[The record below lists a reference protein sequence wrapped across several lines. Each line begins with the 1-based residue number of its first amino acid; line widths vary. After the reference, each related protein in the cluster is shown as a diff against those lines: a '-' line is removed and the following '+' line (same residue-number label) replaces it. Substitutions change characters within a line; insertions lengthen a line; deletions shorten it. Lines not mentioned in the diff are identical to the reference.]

1 MEDGRNPDDIHIG
14 AVIQALREKTG
25 LSRAEL
31 GRAIGRSD
39 KLIQKIE
46 TGERRAIPE
55 VRVAIAGTLG
65 VPLAAIIVRD
75 WELIRDPEQDA
86 AECPGPKIPAGAGTV
101 AA

>member
-1 MEDGRNPDDIHIG
+1 MELQVEDGRNPDDIHIG

-46 TGERRAIPE
+46 TGQRRAIPE
-55 VRVAIAGTLG
+55 VRVAIAETLR

-75 WELIRDPEQDA
+75 WEQIRDPEPERVLDPSCA
-86 AECPGPKIPAGAGTV
+86 VLA
-101 AA
+101 